1 MTTTIEVI
9 LWRDIPAQVTA
20 RAAEHLHRIELPP
33 RFQEA
38 IDQAATRAG
47 KTSADDYLAEWRK
60 ARSSAADGAE
70 AAAAEEAARL
80 ESHFTDDVL
89 SAYVRNEGRAP

>member
-1 MTTTIEVI
+1 MNTTIEVI

-20 RAAEHLHRIELPP
+20 RAAEHLHRIELSP

-60 ARSSAADGAE
+60 ERSGAMDDAESSAV
-70 AAAAEEAARL
+70 EEAARL
-80 ESHFTDDVL
+80 ESHFTDEVL
-89 SAYVRNEGRAP
+89 TAYVRNEGRAP